1 MSELQVNMTI
11 HYDFDSFLI
20 YLPLFRLGDCG
31 NCGPCANKTMLGV
44 SEKNRC
50 ILKSKCL
57 TQSNGGLTCDGEYE
71 MPTVRGTREK
81 DKREDDK
88 THHIVCSD
96 AAGTFY
102 IIQS

>member
-57 TQSNGGLTCDGEYE
+57 TQSNGGLTCDGEYDLPRE
-71 MPTVRGTREK
+71 RATRE
-81 DKREDDK
+81 REWEDDK

>member
-1 MSELQVNMTI
+1 M
-11 HYDFDSFLI
+11 
-20 YLPLFRLGDCG
+20 FRLGDCG

-57 TQSNGGLTCDGEYE
+57 TQSTGGLTCDGEYDLPRE
-71 MPTVRGTREK
+71 RDTRE
-81 DKREDDK
+81 REDDK
-88 THHIVCSD
+88 TQHIVCSD